1 VAAYLARRLVQS
13 VGVVIGVSLVV
24 FCLIRL
30 IPGDPVMAMLPES
43 ASAEQ
48 RAQLRAELGLDHP
61 LPVQYLI
68 FAGRALQGDLGRSL
82 FLHRPAAELV
92 AHAFPAT
99 LLLAGTA
106 LLLALCVAVPV
117 GILSALRRDSL
128 WDFAG
133 MGLAMVGQSVP
144 AFWLGL
150 MLMLIFA
157 VNLRWLPTTGIGGPE
172 YLVLPSVTLGAY
184 LMSLTTRLVR
194 SGMLEVLG
202 EDYIRTAR
210 TKGLPERLVVA
221 RHALRNMLIPVV
233 TVVGLQLGAL
243 LGGAVITETVFA
255 WPGVGT
261 VIFKAISSRDYPVI
275 QAAVLMLSL
284 FFVFINLA
292 VDLLYAYLDP
302 RIQYR

>member
-1 VAAYLARRLVQS
+1 MGSYLARRLVQS
-13 VGVVIGVSLVV
+13 VGVVIGVSVVV

-30 IPGDPVMAMLPES
+30 IPGDPVLVMLPES

-48 RAQLRAELGLDHP
+48 RAQLRRELGFDQP
-61 LPVQYLI
+61 LPIQYAI

-82 FLHRPAAELV
+82 FLNRPAAELV

-106 LLLALCVAVPV
+106 LVIALCAAIPL
-117 GILSALRRDSL
+117 GILSALRRDSI

-157 VNLRWLPTTGIGGPE
+157 VNLRWLPTTGVGGPE

-184 LMSLTTRLVR
+184 LMALTTRLVR

-210 TKGLPERLVVA
+210 TKGLPERLVVL

-233 TVVGLQLGAL
+233 TIVGLQLGAL

-292 VDLLYAYLDP
+292 VDLLYAFLDP
-302 RIQYR
+302 RIHYR